1 METKEKKTRIV
12 VWVVIL
18 AGLAALSLIG
28 YAGSLEPSAPPGPTM
43 KTLDQVEPRIP
54 IAQDTTPGKPDS
66 TFAIVKP
73 GSYYLTGNIQG
84 ESGKNGITVEA
95 NNVSIDLT
103 GFTLQG
109 VAGSL
114 DGITVPSHIDNLAV
128 RNGTIAGWGGDGVD
142 ATRADNSQF
151 EKLHLFNNGNGGAGL
166 GEGLM
171 AGLNAVVSGCTAKSN
186 TGRGIDAH
194 NHSTIIG
201 CAAYDNGGKGILAFG
216 NPTVVDCTAAY
227 NYGGITA
234 EGGVIANCSASHN
247 TYHGF
252 SFCNLGP
259 GTIVNCT
266 ARGNGDLGILLT
278 SGSTARGCTSIANTN
293 HGILAPSDCLIV
305 GNLCQANGAG
315 ATDAAGIYVSG
326 CDNRIEGNN
335 VTDNDRGIDVD
346 DSNNIIIK
354 NTASGNTGR

>member
-1 METKEKKTRIV
+1 MNKKQKRKKVVASIV
-12 VWVVIL
+12 AL
-18 AGLAALSLIG
+18 AGLAAFSMIAF
-28 YAGSLEPSAPPGPTM
+28 AGSLEPSAPPGPTM

-103 GFTLQG
+103 GYTLQG

-114 DGITVPSHIDNLAV
+114 DGITVPSYIDNLAV
-128 RNGTIAGWGGDGVD
+128 RNGTIAGWGSEGVD
-142 ATRADNSQF
+142 ATNADNSQF
-151 EKLHLFNNGNGGAGL
+151 EKLRLFNNGGAGW

-171 AGLNAVVSGCTAKSN
+171 AGQNAVVTGCTAKSN
-186 TGRGIDAH
+186 TARGINAYK
-194 NHSTIIG
+194 HSTVIG
-201 CAAYDNGGKGILAFG
+201 CAAYDNGSNGILAFG

-227 NYGGITA
+227 NYYGITT
-234 EGGVIANCSASHN
+234 EGGVVANCSASHN
-247 TYHGF
+247 TDSGI
-252 SFCNLGP
+252 SFCNKGP

-266 ARGNGDLGILLT
+266 ARGNGDVGIWLT

-315 ATDAAGIYVSG
+315 DADAAGIYIKG